1 MIVVSPD
8 AGGAERASAIAKYYD
23 CGLAIVDK
31 RRDRPNESAVMHIIG
46 DVEGKS
52 CLLVDDICDTGGS
65 LCKAAEALMAHG
77 ANSVSAAITHPV
89 LVWAGN

>member
-8 AGGAERASAIAKYYD
+8 AGGAERARAIAKYYD

-65 LCKAAEALMAHG
+65 FVRLKH
-77 ANSVSAAITHPV
+77 
-89 LVWAGN
+89 